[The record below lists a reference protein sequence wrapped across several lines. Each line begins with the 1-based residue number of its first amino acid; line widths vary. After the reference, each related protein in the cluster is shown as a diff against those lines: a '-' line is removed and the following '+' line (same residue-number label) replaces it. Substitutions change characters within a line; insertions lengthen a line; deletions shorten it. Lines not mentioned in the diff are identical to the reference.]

1 MTKSLNTQ
9 NKLLLENLTEF
20 YKNKDH
26 FRKFIHYING
36 ESHISLRIIDW
47 FVTNY
52 AKKNFII
59 YEIVE
64 LDKGTIR
71 FKVYDEYKQKLRAY
85 SKRRFDPF
93 CRWERIQIPL
103 DDTCMVETTIGQ
115 MNFFKW
121 AIEHG
126 ILDHINDHYEEIER
140 DMISRNSSTKH
151 RNSTETSI
159 ESNTTNESIE
169 SEESNN
175 SMESC
180 STTSTN
186 KTRKRR
192 QELSIS
198 ACKCIKKESVK
209 VLVKFY

>member
-1 MTKSLNTQ
+1 MITKSLNTQ
-9 NKLLLENLTEF
+9 NKLLLENLMEF

-26 FRKFIHYING
+26 FDKFIHYING
-36 ESHISLRIIDW
+36 DSHISLRIIDW

-59 YEIVE
+59 YEIE
-64 LDKGTIR
+64 DNGETTR

-103 DDTCMVETTIGQ
+103 NENSIVETTIGQ

-121 AIEHG
+121 AIEYQ
-126 ILDHINDHYEEIER
+126 ILDNISKNYEAIEK

-151 RNSTETSI
+151 RNSTETSV
-159 ESNTTNESIE
+159 ESNTTVE
-169 SEESNN
+169 SEISNSSMVSDESG
-175 SMESC
+175 

-192 QELSIS
+192 QELSVS

>member
-1 MTKSLNTQ
+1 M
-9 NKLLLENLTEF
+9 EF
-20 YKNKDH
+20 YKNKNYFD
-26 FRKFIHYING
+26 KFIYYING

-52 AKKNFII
+52 AKKNFTI
-59 YEIVE
+59 YEIVNDE
-64 LDKGTIR
+64 PNHTIR

-103 DDTCMVETTIGQ
+103 DEIRILETTIGQ

-121 AIEHG
+121 AIENR
-126 ILDHINDHYEEIER
+126 ILDYIHENYDDIEK

-151 RNSTETSI
+151 RNNTDSSM
-159 ESNTTNESIE
+159 ESNTTIETMESNISTGSIE
-169 SEESNN
+169 SG
-175 SMESC
+175 
-180 STTSTN
+180 STN
-186 KTRKRR
+186 RTRKRR
-192 QELSIS
+192 QELSVS